1 MPTQPKLI
9 SRPTPTYRKRDGPG
23 VIVLKVLVSETGR
36 VSRVVIKE
44 GIPGSSLEAS
54 AIDVALRSTYRP
66 ATEDGQPVS
75 AWTVERI
82 EFE

>member
-23 VIVLKVLVSETGR
+23 AIVLKVLVSETGR

-54 AIDVALRSTYRP
+54 AIDAALRSTYRP
-66 ATEDGQPVS
+66 ATADGQLVS
-75 AWTVERI
+75 AWTVERL